1 MKIID
6 LTLPLTEGLLTNPTH
21 PKTIV
26 TDHVTHWFTAP
37 RYQLPCK
44 GYASKLVL
52 ISDHIGTHLDAPLH
66 FIEDGA
72 TIDQVPLEDTLG
84 EAVLIDVSDKPADQP
99 VEVAMLEKSLAK
111 TNSEIKAGDIV
122 LLRVWPGEWNDPG
135 FFQAAGIS
143 LPASRWLADKK
154 IKCVGLNLANA
165 DTGSDMQRPCH
176 MELLGRGVGI
186 IENLVNLDKL
196 TKTRFFFIGL
206 PLNIAGLTASPIR
219 AVALEDWR

>member
-1 MKIID
+1 MKIVD
-6 LTLPLTEGLLTNPTH
+6 LTLPLREGLLTNPTH
-21 PKTIV
+21 PKTIT

-37 RYQLPCK
+37 RYKLPCK
-44 GYASKLVL
+44 GYASKLMM

-66 FIEDGA
+66 FIEGGKS
-72 TIDQVPLEDTLG
+72 IDEVKLEDTLG
-84 EAVLIDVSDKPADQP
+84 DAILIDVSGKPVDRP
-99 VEVAMLEKSLAK
+99 VDVPMLEKQLAE
-111 TNSEIKAGDIV
+111 TGTEIRRGDIV
-122 LLRVWPGEWNDPG
+122 LLRVWPGEWNSAG
-135 FFQAAGIS
+135 FFQAAGIT
-143 LPASRWLADKK
+143 LAASRWLADKE

-219 AVALEDWR
+219 AIAVEEM